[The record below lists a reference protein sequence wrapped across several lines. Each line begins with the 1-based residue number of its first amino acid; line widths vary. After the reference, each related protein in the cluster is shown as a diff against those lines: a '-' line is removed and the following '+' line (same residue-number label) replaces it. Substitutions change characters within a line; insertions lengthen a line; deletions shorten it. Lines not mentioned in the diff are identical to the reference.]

1 MGLVNFASNP
11 VKMMEKILLEAN
23 TRHVKDKKVIE
34 SSYYGFMK
42 ETFCLTNL
50 IAFHNE
56 MSGLVDEGEAVDV
69 VCPAFSQAL
78 SPVSL

>member
-1 MGLVNFASNP
+1 M
-11 VKMMEKILLEAN
+11 KILMEAN
-23 TRHVKDKKVIE
+23 SRHGKDKKEVGI
-34 SSYYGFMK
+34 SYYGFMK